1 MKYNQPFAELA
12 AAGCYVLRHG
22 ANYDIWYSPK
32 TGHKFALSRHGKQE
46 VPTGM
51 ERKARK
57 VLLGG
62 VIPLPL
68 CFVVEGCKR

>member
-1 MKYNQPFAELA
+1 MKY

-22 ANYDIWYSPK
+22 ANHDIWYSPK
-32 TGHKFALSRHGKQE
+32 TGNKFALSRHGKQE

-57 VLLGG
+57 VLLGD
-62 VIPLPL
+62 
-68 CFVVEGCKR
+68 

>member
-1 MKYNQPFAELA
+1 MKYNQFFAELT

-22 ANYDIWYSPK
+22 ANSPK
-32 TGHKFALSRHGKQE
+32 TGNKFALSRHGKQE

-57 VLLGG
+57 VLLG
-62 VIPLPL
+62 
-68 CFVVEGCKR
+68 E

>member
-1 MKYNQPFAELA
+1 MKYNQFFAELT

-22 ANYDIWYSPK
+22 ANHDIGTVPK
-32 TGHKFALSRHGKQE
+32 RVTSFALSRHGKQE

-57 VLLGG
+57 VLLGD
-62 VIPLPL
+62 
-68 CFVVEGCKR
+68 

>member
-1 MKYNQPFAELA
+1 ELT

-22 ANYDIWYSPK
+22 ANHDIWYSPK
-32 TGHKFALSRHGKQE
+32 TGNKFALSRHGKQE

-57 VLLGG
+57 VLLG
-62 VIPLPL
+62 
-68 CFVVEGCKR
+68 E

>member
-1 MKYNQPFAELA
+1 MKYNQLFAELA

-57 VLLGG
+57 VLLGSNPPAF
-62 VIPLPL
+62 VL
-68 CFVVEGCKR
+68 CS

>member
-1 MKYNQPFAELA
+1 MKYNQLFAELT

-22 ANYDIWYSPK
+22 ANRCNPK
-32 TGHKFALSRHGKQE
+32 TGNKFALSRHGKQE

-57 VLLGG
+57 VLLG
-62 VIPLPL
+62 
-68 CFVVEGCKR
+68 E